1 MSVFVFY
8 IPRCYCDTPLK
19 RGGLTRSIASHI
31 CLFFHIPRRYRD
43 TPLKRGGLTQSIA
56 SQIKKPWRLPR
67 LFMSKQAGLG
77 FAQDVVWDG
86 VGITGNAGFDD
97 GAEVLLVLLDV
108 VGKGIQQTFGMNGI
122 HDDT

>member
-8 IPRCYCDTPLK
+8 
-19 RGGLTRSIASHI
+19 
-31 CLFFHIPRRYRD
+31 IPRRYRD
-43 TPLKRGGLTQSIA
+43 TPLKRGGLTRSIA
-56 SQIKKPWRLPR
+56 SQIKKPWRLLPR